1 MLSLPP
7 HSSHKLQP
15 LDKTFFGPLKKLY
28 YKGCDNFMLSPKNH
42 GKRITI
48 YDVPSIFNFAYGK
61 CATIEKG
68 VNGFASTGICPFNPE
83 IFSDEDFEPSL
94 LTDNDHTYHAQELT
108 GAGTVDVETEATTS
122 QFAPATGKPPSKKSR
137 RPLSKP
143 KSAFTSRPISK
154 LVGLIRK
161 PTYLSS
167 CITPSQSDPGD
178 QLVSTLPVTMQVV
191 DASIQSDLGD
201 QLVRTSP
208 VATQVAEDSIQSDLG
223 DQLISISVIPPVA
236 LVTSTVSRNCQTTV
250 SYRYSVFLNRCL
262 FLKVF
267 NLQCRPS
274 PSME

>member
-1 MLSLPP
+1 
-7 HSSHKLQP
+7 
-15 LDKTFFGPLKKLY
+15 
-28 YKGCDNFMLSPKNH
+28 
-42 GKRITI
+42 
-48 YDVPSIFNFAYGK
+48 
-61 CATIEKG
+61 

-83 IFSDEDFEPSL
+83 IFSDEDFAPSL

-108 GAGTVDVETEATTS
+108 GTGTVDVETEATTA

-137 RPLSKP
+137 RTLLKP

-154 LVGLIRK
+154 LVIRK

-201 QLVRTSP
+201 QLVRTLP
-208 VATQVAEDSIQSDLG
+208 VATHVAEDSIQSDLG

-267 NLQCRPS
+267 KLQCRPS

>member
-1 MLSLPP
+1 
-7 HSSHKLQP
+7 
-15 LDKTFFGPLKKLY
+15 
-28 YKGCDNFMLSPKNH
+28 MLSPKNH

-48 YDVPSIFNFAYGK
+48 YDVPSIFSFAYEK

-83 IFSDEDFEPSL
+83 IFSDEDFAPSL
-94 LTDNDHTYHAQELT
+94 LTDNDHTNHAQELT

-137 RPLSKP
+137 RPLLKP

-154 LVGLIRK
+154 LVIRK

-178 QLVSTLPVTMQVV
+178 QLVRTL
-191 DASIQSDLGD
+191 
-201 QLVRTSP
+201 P

-223 DQLISISVIPPVA
+223 DQLISISVIRR
-236 LVTSTVSRNCQTTV
+236 LHW
-250 SYRYSVFLNRCL
+250 
-262 FLKVF
+262 
-267 NLQCRPS
+267 
-274 PSME
+274 